1 MITKP
6 GKPENLV
13 ASYRPISL
21 LPTFS
26 KIFERIFLR
35 RMMAVRSVQDA
46 IPDHQFGFRSH
57 HGTPEQAHRVTQ
69 HILGA
74 FENKYVVQLSSLS

>member
-1 MITKP
+1 MIPKL

-26 KIFERIFLR
+26 KIFERIFLS
-35 RMMAVRSVQDA
+35 RMMAVGSVQDA
-46 IPDHQFGFRSH
+46 IPDHHSAL
-57 HGTPEQAHRVTQ
+57 EVTMEPQ
-69 HILGA
+69 SKHIG
-74 FENKYVVQLSSLS
+74 